1 MIRRPT
7 RATRVA
13 YRATRYRVDD
23 GPQRIDLVVGARNG
37 RHERWL
43 RGHSARSATVL
54 TAWNPAG
61 RRASAADNAI
71 AQARLRRQL
80 DASGLATLPSSN
92 LDPSGRWPAEP
103 GWCVFDAS
111 PRQID
116 RWLAR
121 FRQHAAV
128 RLVLGRGCRLVW
140 HPAVRRRIDTVAWDR
155 HRRVTRP
162 AK

>member
-7 RATRVA
+7 RATIAA
-13 YRATRYRVDD
+13 YRSTRYRVDD
-23 GPQRIDLVVGARNG
+23 GAQRIDLIIGARNG

-43 RGHSARSATVL
+43 RRHSARSATVL

-61 RRASAADNAI
+61 RRISAADNTM

-80 DASGLATLPSSN
+80 DASGLTTLLSSN
-92 LDPSGRWPAEP
+92 LDPSGRWPTEP

-111 PRQID
+111 PRQVD
-116 RWLAR
+116 RWLVR

-128 RLVLGRGCRLVW
+128 RLVLGRGSRLVW
-140 HPAVRRRIDTVAWDR
+140 HPAVRRRSDVA
-155 HRRVTRP
+155 
-162 AK
+162 A